1 LKYGNGSYGIW
12 DSIFGVSLNLH
23 RFSAIPFL
31 CTYYI
36 KVLSSQNISQIT
48 IVMSSAYTGQKPRLH
63 LSEIINMSVGFF
75 GIQFGWDLQRANMGR
90 IYENLG
96 ANPDEVPILFLAAP
110 LTGLIVQPIIGYMSD
125 RTWHPKWG
133 RRRPYFML
141 GAILSSIALL
151 FMPHSSA
158 LWMAAGLLWIL
169 DTCGNIA
176 MEPFRAFVTDKL
188 PDSQVNRGFIM
199 QSLMI
204 GLGGSIAS
212 ALPWIMRNAFNVANT
227 AEPGFIPENVK
238 WSFYIGA
245 FFFVSS
251 VLYTVFT
258 TKEYPPSDSGFKQK
272 VSGSNSG
279 FVGGVR
285 EIMHALTNMPPRMR
299 IISLVQFFTW
309 PGLFLMW
316 FYYTTAVAVNVFGGK
331 DASDP
336 VYAEG
341 ADFGSLTLSYYSV
354 ITFLFA
360 LVLPSIADKLGR
372 KLTHSLCLLCGA
384 LGMISVSWVTD
395 KYMLFACMTGVG
407 VAWASILSMP
417 YAMLS
422 GVLPKDKVGVYM
434 GIFNFF
440 IVLPEIIASL
450 GFGWLM
456 KNVLSNDRLLAV
468 QMGGGLMILA
478 ALVCYFC
485 IRESRNEKIDEVLA
499 TELEI
504 SEQRPV

>member
-1 LKYGNGSYGIW
+1 MQNFS
-12 DSIFGVSLNLH
+12 VS
-23 RFSAIPFL
+23 
-31 CTYYI
+31 
-36 KVLSSQNISQIT
+36 
-48 IVMSSAYTGQKPRLH
+48 KPRLS
-63 LSEIINMSVGFF
+63 LVEIINMSVGFF

-110 LTGLIVQPIIGYMSD
+110 LTGLLVQPIIGYLSD
-125 RTWHPKWG
+125 HTWHPKWG
-133 RRRPYFML
+133 RRRPYFMI
-141 GAILSSIALL
+141 GAILSSIALIA
-151 FMPHSSA
+151 MPHSSA
-158 LWMAAGLLWIL
+158 LWMAAGLLWVL
-169 DTCGNIA
+169 DVFGNVS

-212 ALPWIMRNAFNVANT
+212 ALPWIMRNVFKLENT
-227 AEPGFIPENVK
+227 AAIGGIPQNVQ
-238 WSFYIGA
+238 WSFYLGA
-245 FFFVSS
+245 FFFLAS

-258 TKEYPPSDSGFKQK
+258 TREYSPEELGIKKEEEKKGGFA
-272 VSGSNSG
+272 N
-279 FVGGVR
+279 GVK
-285 EIMHALTNMPPRMR
+285 EILHALGNMPKRMQ
-299 IISLVQFFTW
+299 IVSLVQFFTW

-354 ITFLFA
+354 VTFLFA
-360 LVLPSIADKLGR
+360 LILPFIADKLGR
-372 KLTHSLCLLCGA
+372 KLTHSLCLLAGA
-384 LGMISVSWVTD
+384 IGLISVAWVQN
-395 KYMLFACMTGVG
+395 KYLLYVSMTGVG

-422 GVLPKDKVGVYM
+422 GSLPKEKVGIYM

-456 KNVLSNDRLLAV
+456 RNVLNNDRLLAV
-468 QMGGGLMILA
+468 QIGGGLMILA
-478 ALVCYFC
+478 ALICFLF
-485 IRESRNEKIDEVLA
+485 IK
-499 TELEI
+499 
-504 SEQRPV
+504 EQRQRL